1 MVTPD
6 AKRKAVA
13 HACAVH
19 GVSQRPS
26 GVPGSEDRPFDDALH
41 QHPSGRRSV
50 A

>member
-1 MVTPD
+1 MMTRD

-13 HACAVH
+13 HACEAH
-19 GVSQRPS
+19 GPAS
-26 GVPGSEDRPFDDALH
+26 GEPGSEHRPFEGALH